1 MHYVI
6 HSCGPQECDCSA
18 VCNPREGD
26 EIQITTNASQ
36 VTCGNCLRVMA
47 KRKVPLASDQV
58 ARLQGPKS
66 ICDALQQQ
74 VEALRGLV
82 PDMPPRPPE
91 GDGLPR
97 YGLRWNGPSQPLSVP
112 MDDGY
117 WTPWHLAYQQ
127 VESALEREQIALA
140 HADAADDLRAQ
151 IDRLRA
157 ALHSCA
163 KASSAAEVGLIVD
176 DALAPEVRQPEKP
189 LPRRPEQPEPRPY
202 DYRPDGEW
210 RIDTSAGREILV
222 YKDCSVI
229 EAEDARYVLRLIS
242 AEQGERQE
250 AVPEETPHIIVFDD
264 ADRPNEMFSGA
275 GARPA
280 ALRRWEQISVSW
292 NAHLFVRVERNSRD
306 DPYPCARLA
315 SQVNR
320 IPAGLY
326 AELEALRTL
335 RDATGVYLQGY
346 MRDEIEDEESC
357 SADQRDAACSVKVS
371 LDSARALEWKGG
383 GDA

>member
-1 MHYVI
+1 MSKKTLHYVI

-26 EIQITTNASQ
+26 EIQATTDASK
-36 VTCGNCLRVMA
+36 VSCGNCLRVMA

-140 HADAADDLRAQ
+140 HAHDPVPVLDDDLRYILGRPNFWCNSLANA
-151 IDRLRA
+151 LRA
-157 ALHSCA
+157 MGQEIAR
-163 KASSAAEVGLIVD
+163 KAEEEQAAVIHWLLKAYFEHGPGWREAVEKMLAAEREKE
-176 DALAPEVRQPEKP
+176 LA
-189 LPRRPEQPEPRPY
+189 
-202 DYRPDGEW
+202 
-210 RIDTSAGREILV
+210 
-222 YKDCSVI
+222 
-229 EAEDARYVLRLIS
+229 
-242 AEQGERQE
+242 
-250 AVPEETPHIIVFDD
+250 
-264 ADRPNEMFSGA
+264 
-275 GARPA
+275 
-280 ALRRWEQISVSW
+280 
-292 NAHLFVRVERNSRD
+292 
-306 DPYPCARLA
+306 
-315 SQVNR
+315 
-320 IPAGLY
+320 
-326 AELEALRTL
+326 
-335 RDATGVYLQGY
+335 
-346 MRDEIEDEESC
+346 
-357 SADQRDAACSVKVS
+357 
-371 LDSARALEWKGG
+371 KGG
-383 GDA
+383 DK